1 MRTRNNQIVF
11 CLNDKEHKRFTKQVE
26 KSGLT
31 KAAFLRRIIKGHT
44 VRERLPK
51 DYAKLVYEVAKI
63 GNNVNQLAHK
73 ANRTN
78 YVAVEDAQTAVLLME
93 KLWEQVRGIQ

>member
-1 MRTRNNQIVF
+1 MRTRNNQIGF
-11 CLNDKEHKRFTKQVE
+11 CLNNKEYKRFTKQIE
-26 KSGLT
+26 KNGLT

-63 GNNVNQLAHK
+63 GNNVNQLAYK
-73 ANRTN
+73 TNRTN
-78 YVAVEDAQTAVLLME
+78 HVAVEDAQTAILLME
-93 KLWEQVRGIQ
+93 KCWEQVKGI